1 MTKNLETA
9 DNIAKLVL
17 ASLTIALFIT
27 GIIAG
32 AFAVLLVILSIV
44 IWLIY
49 FIRELLAR
57 LHRRKGGRLDME

>member
-17 ASLTIALFIT
+17 ASLTIVLFLS

-32 AFAVLLVILSIV
+32 AFAVLLVILSV
-44 IWLIY
+44 LIWLIY
-49 FIRELLAR
+49 VTRELFAR
-57 LHRRKGGRLDME
+57 TNRRKRRRLDME